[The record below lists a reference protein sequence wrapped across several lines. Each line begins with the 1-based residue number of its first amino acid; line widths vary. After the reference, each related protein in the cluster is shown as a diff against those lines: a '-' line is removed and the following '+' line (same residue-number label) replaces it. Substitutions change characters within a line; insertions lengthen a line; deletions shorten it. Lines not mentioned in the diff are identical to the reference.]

1 MTVAAPH
8 DAPSLTEI
16 VTAVREWIDKD
27 VIAGTEGR
35 LQFHA
40 RVASNMLSMVER
52 ELDVGAA
59 QAEAHGARLT
69 RLGVADDAELAAA
82 IRDRTF
88 DGDATLLRTLLRD
101 SVVDKLR
108 VANPKYLRAE
118 DRDETGRS
126 LRRS

>member
-27 VIAGTEGR
+27 VIAGTDGR

-59 QAEAHGARLT
+59 QEEAHRERLA
-69 RLGVADDAELAAA
+69 RLGVADDAELAVA
-82 IRDRTF
+82 IRERTF
-88 DGDATLLRTLLRD
+88 GGDATLLRALLRE

-118 DRDETGRS
+118 DRD
-126 LRRS
+126 